1 MMKPWSESG
10 IEGVSRF
17 LKKVWKRYID
27 DEGEIRKFSETATI
41 ENKRIMHE
49 TVQKV
54 TNDIESLKFN
64 TAISQLMICL
74 NFLQKSYEI
83 DRQSANTFLQLLAP
97 FAPHIAEELW
107 ARIGNKPSIVD
118 ACWPKYDKAE
128 IETSK
133 HTVIVQVNGKLR
145 AEYVVNG
152 NISEDEIFEMAMS
165 NDTVKKF
172 VSGKNI
178 LRKIY
183 VKGKILNIVTD

>member
-1 MMKPWSESG
+1 
-10 IEGVSRF
+10 
-17 LKKVWKRYID
+17 
-27 DEGEIRKFSETATI
+27 
-41 ENKRIMHE
+41 
-49 TVQKV
+49 
-54 TNDIESLKFN
+54 
-64 TAISQLMICL
+64 MICL
-74 NFLQKSYEI
+74 NFLQKFYEI

-145 AEYVVNG
+145 AEYIVDS

-172 VSGKNI
+172 VNGKNI